1 MMFRQSLGA
10 VVGAVLIGL
19 MSAALVAPPAL
30 AQDSADDPTV
40 AKVNGKPILRSEVFK
55 LASELPQEYQA
66 QIGVIFPMLVER
78 LVDLKL
84 IALAAADAGLSDDAE
99 VARRLELHREE
110 VMRDVFIER
119 ALAKA
124 LTDEVLQARYKTY
137 LDDNPPET
145 EVSARH
151 ILLESEDDAKTVI
164 SDLDQGADFATLAR
178 ERSTGPSSSQGGEL
192 GFFTKDQMVPEFA
205 EAAFALD
212 AGAYSKAPVET
223 QFGWHVILV
232 EERRTQAPPAFE
244 DVEAEL
250 QSEVSRETVRDM
262 VAEMREGAEIE
273 MMQNPMGAPSAES
286 GEGESEEST
295 QQ

>member
-19 MSAALVAPPAL
+19 MPAALVASPAL
-30 AQDSADDPTV
+30 AQDSAEDPAV

-99 VARRLELHREE
+99 VSRRLELHREE

-119 ALAKA
+119 ALAKV
-124 LTDEVLQARYKTY
+124 LTDEALQARYKTY
-137 LDDNPPET
+137 LDENPPET

-232 EERRTQAPPAFE
+232 EERRTQPPPPFE

-273 MMQNPMGAPSAES
+273 IIENPMGAPSAES
-286 GEGESEEST
+286 GEGESGEST